1 MGELL
6 NDGKSVRGT
15 GVGVLARGQR
25 TLPTPCAVTPPR
37 QRLLQCTLLATDG
50 LLTAGALVFL
60 LRHPTPDG
68 QATAVCALAVL
79 LGAWLGWCG
88 LTQTGSES

>member
-6 NDGKSVRGT
+6 NDGKSARGT
-15 GVGVLARGQR
+15 GVGTLARGRQPPAPPSPGRPPNQR
-25 TLPTPCAVTPPR
+25 
-37 QRLLQCTLLATDG
+37 RLRASLFAADG

-60 LRHPTPDG
+60 LRHPAPD
-68 QATAVCALAVL
+68 APTAAVCALAVL

-88 LTQTGSES
+88 LTLAGPEA